1 MSDIVEFTEE
11 YLDEYTEMV
20 GFAISKGTANV
31 SASDKKK
38 LKGLLRHYAKMKHPF
53 TQCVRD
59 NRKRFGSHTE
69 EYCAVLK
76 DLIVG
81 STKWRG
87 KGKKFTPKHFEDNPI
102 ILEEYLEDI
111 DRLEIPEG
119 FADFLS
125 ELTPDDIAIMTS
137 IIPENEDTVELA
149 DEDRPVL
156 AEMFFDATDTTEG
169 DGVIWKTVMRE
180 GTWRYS
186 PGPNGVPMDKPIQVV
201 ASGKSDPSK
210 FIISLEELKENF
222 LAQAKEHVTIPTSHE
237 DKVHQNTGFIDDLKI
252 EEDAEGRKVLKAAHR
267 FTDKGI
273 LSKVKDGSI
282 ANVSAGV
289 LWNHLKKETG
299 QRFNAV
305 LGHVA
310 LTNSPWLNGMEPF
323 EALNASEE
331 LEIMS
336 FSEEDDSAKEVVVSE
351 EETST
356 VTDNEGGVIVS
367 TLSEDTKTTFFEDL
381 GLSEDEVRERLN
393 RLESV
398 EAENKKNSI
407 NAKCNAW
414 QEEGKSPAIVTEAK
428 AALLSDNGSYAINFS
443 ENGQTKTLS
452 LSEVVE
458 RLVEASP
465 SLNLSEDQVTDEA
478 ATDEA
483 PEVNT
488 AEENLKATFS
498 EEEKTE
504 IGVMMFDQAKSEAEA
519 IATVLAA
526 RKSD

>member
-1 MSDIVEFTEE
+1 MSDIIEFSEE
-11 YLDEYTEMV
+11 YLDEYANMV

-38 LKGLLRHYAKMKHPF
+38 LKGLLRHYGKMKHPF
-53 TQCVRD
+53 TACVRD

-87 KGKKFTPKHFEDNPI
+87 KGKKFTPKKFAEDST
-102 ILEEYLEDI
+102 ILNDFLTDI
-111 DRLEIPEG
+111 DRVDIPEG
-119 FADFLS
+119 FAEFLS
-125 ELTPDDIAIMTS
+125 NLTDDDIAIMTNS
-137 IIPENEDTVELA
+137 IIPEDEDTVELS
-149 DEDRPVL
+149 DERPVL

-180 GTWRYS
+180 GVWKYS
-186 PGPNGVPMDKPIQVV
+186 PGPGGVPMDKPIQVV
-201 ASGKSDPSK
+201 ASGKSDPNK
-210 FIISLEELKENF
+210 FVISLEELKENF
-222 LAQAKEHVTIPTSHE
+222 EAQAKEHVTIPTSHE
-237 DKVHQNTGFIDDLKI
+237 DKVYQNTGFVDQLKI
-252 EEDAEGRKVLKAAHR
+252 EEDAQGRKVLKAAHR
-267 FTDKGI
+267 FTDKNI
-273 LSKVKDGSI
+273 LAKVKDGSI

-299 QRFNAV
+299 QKFNAV

-323 EALNASEE
+323 EAMNASEE
-331 LEIMS
+331 LEIIS
-336 FSEEDDSAKEVVVSE
+336 FSEENDSAEEVVVE
-351 EETST
+351 DTTTT
-356 VTDNEGGVIVS
+356 VTDEKGGVIVS
-367 TLSEDTKTTFFEDL
+367 TLSEETKNTFFEDL
-381 GLSEDEVRERLN
+381 GLSEDEVRERLS

-414 QEEGKSPAIVTEAK
+414 QEEGKSPAIVKEAK
-428 AALLSDNGSYAINFS
+428 AALLSDNGTYAINFS
-443 ENGQTKTLS
+443 EDGQTKTLS

-458 RLVEASP
+458 RLVTASP
-465 SLNLSEDQVTDEA
+465 SVQLSEDKVTDED

-483 PEVNT
+483 PEVDT
-488 AEENLKATFS
+488 EEENLKATFTD
-498 EEEKTE
+498 EEKVE
-504 IGVMMFDQAKSEAEA
+504 IGVMIFDQAKSEAEA